1 MQIKIWDTLRSMR
14 RAAFVVCVAAS
25 AACSSDP
32 SLGVSVT
39 NPTGL
44 TVSKT
49 TVTVYESES
58 LRCTDVEFSRL
69 DTAALEALAV
79 TSTDIN
85 DAADG
90 GLSGISRS
98 GNKVIVARGYDAR
111 GTLISAGCSEKGE
124 VVGNDSVAIT
134 TLIAALVSI
143 HTAPDSIETSVSLT
157 DGLGVP
163 LADPRQ
169 VTWTAYGPAGT
180 SAATPAN
187 VTAVSDGV
195 WEPTLPSCASSGGVI
210 VHPNPPSTLGGYA
223 VQIRAAWAVG
233 EPPAY
238 TALSSSSLSIITFDS
253 SKTISTTAKR
263 YCAIKM
269 KGTTHHLVCIFD
281 TGTTPAEMNQ
291 VFEFSVAVANGKASV
306 TQVDG
311 PVAALPSLPPGQTSV
326 VALVSEPTGTGTDR
340 DVYAITNGGVLVPLF
355 GAAAVPTQTNLV
367 ANAIDALYVPSC
379 GSSPAKILITYGL
392 QMTNVKQ
399 IDAHGGNPVDVTTG
413 SMNTSPKITPDNAGC
428 VTQLSDSGTPR
439 LIQMATLQA
448 ANGMSAGE
456 TLLFNC
462 TGSGACKLLSGV
474 TLARGAGVGFTGGIE
489 PRLVATTV
497 DATGV
502 VLVEDVFSPSNTT
515 VERAR
520 LPAAGI
526 PGRITAAQADGD
538 TGTDLFWNLAS
549 RTGSTSLEIA
559 YARKVGANNLEALS
573 GSVVLTITDLAVGDL
588 DGDNFDDV
596 VITATE
602 GIAIFPNN
610 ATLAVPPANTDVT
623 CMP

>member
-14 RAAFVVCVAAS
+14 RAVFVVCVAAS
-25 AACSSDP
+25 AACSTDP
-32 SLGVSVT
+32 SLDVSVT
-39 NPTGL
+39 HPTGL
-44 TVSKT
+44 TVAKT

-90 GLSGISRS
+90 GLSGISRT

-124 VVGNDSVAIT
+124 VVGHDGVAIT

-143 HTAPDSIETSVSLT
+143 YTTPDSIETSVSLT
-157 DGLGVP
+157 DALGAS

-195 WEPTLPSCASSGGVI
+195 WEPRLPSCASSGDVI

-223 VQIRAAWAVG
+223 VQIRAAWAVE

-238 TALSSSSLSIITFDS
+238 TALSSTILDIVTFDS
-253 SKTISTTAKR
+253 AKTISMTAKR

-269 KGTTHHLVCIFD
+269 KGTTHHLVCVFD

-291 VFEFSVAVANGKASV
+291 VFEFSVAVTNGKPSV

-311 PVAALPSLPPGQTSV
+311 PVAALASLPLGQTSV

-340 DVYAITNGGVLVPLF
+340 DVYAITDRGVLVPLF
-355 GAAAVPTQTNLV
+355 GAAAVTTQTNLV
-367 ANAIDALYVPSC
+367 TNATDALYVPSC
-379 GSSPAKILITYGL
+379 GSSPAKILITSGAL
-392 QMTNVKQ
+392 MTVKQ
-399 IDAHGGNPVDVTTG
+399 IDALGGNPVDVMTEIMGAPT
-413 SMNTSPKITPDNAGC
+413 KITPDSAGC
-428 VTQLSDSGTPR
+428 VARLSQTGTPQ
-439 LIQMATLQA
+439 LIQIATLQTSF
-448 ANGMSAGE
+448 GTIAGD

-462 TGSGACKLLSGV
+462 TASRACKRSRGV
-474 TLARGAGVGFTGGIE
+474 TLTRGAGVGFTGGSE
-489 PRLVATTV
+489 PRLVTTTV

-502 VLVEDVFSPSNTT
+502 VLVEVVFSPSNAP

-520 LPAAGI
+520 LPAASI
-526 PGRITAAQADGD
+526 PGRIIAAQADGD
-538 TGTDLFWNLAS
+538 TGTDLIWDLAS

-559 YARKVGANNLEALS
+559 YARQVGADNLEALS
-573 GSVVLTITDLAVGDL
+573 GSVVLTISDLAVGDL
-588 DGDNFDDV
+588 DGDNFDDIV
-596 VITATE
+596 VTARE
-602 GIAIFPNN
+602 GIAIVPNN
-610 ATLAVPPANTDVT
+610 AALAAPAANTDVT